1 MAEGDDEAQFFDV
14 GGGRLYARMADG
26 DWIADDTGF
35 RFVGRAAESPRYVTD
50 TITTD
55 INGYTSIRLRYPDV
69 REEQPV
75 SERPIEVTFSIDQT
89 NGHREHTL
97 KVRVRADAIPDSM
110 RGRLGVGGANFA
122 LDFDNACL
130 LRDELNCALTDIER
144 VMAALK
150 VLDEPETQPEPRGWR
165 DL

>member
-1 MAEGDDEAQFFDV
+1 M
-14 GGGRLYARMADG
+14 
-26 DWIADDTGF
+26 
-35 RFVGRAAESPRYVTD
+35 
-50 TITTD
+50 
-55 INGYTSIRLRYPDV
+55 
-69 REEQPV
+69 

-89 NGHREHTL
+89 NGQREHTL
-97 KVRVRADAIPDSM
+97 RVRVSPEACSDSM
-110 RGRLGVGGANFA
+110 RGWLDSSGAIFA

-130 LRDELNCALTDIER
+130 LRDELNRALTDIER